1 MFNCAIEPMPPL
13 FAGSNQSPN
22 KSLKLHTGRDLRPV
36 CRNLIEIAAT
46 IVIVI
51 EIAEA
56 KFGIDATGHL
66 AAERTV
72 GLHGN
77 DGTDVKTTDIH
88 LAGQIKSLIQLIA
101 TANADI
107 GISPILGETV
117 TAIKLCL
124 QDPDDSLLRGDRV
137 LPRVSD
143 ESDHS

>member
-1 MFNCAIEPMPPL
+1 MCNFAIEPMRPL
-13 FAGSNQSPN
+13 FAGSNQSPGE
-22 KSLKLHTGRDLRPV
+22 SLKLDAGRDLRSV
-36 CRNLIEIAAT
+36 GRNLIEIAAA

-56 KFGIDATGHL
+56 KFGIDAPGHL

-77 DGTDVKTTDIH
+77 DGTDVKTADIH
-88 LAGQIKSLIQLIA
+88 LAGQIKSLIQVIA

-124 QDPDDSLLRGDRV
+124 QDPDDSLLRCHRV
-137 LPRVSD
+137 LPGVPD
-143 ESDHS
+143 ESE